1 MGATRPAQTHLM
13 GRRERPGPREG
24 RHCVSCKE
32 PGPRM
37 FTLIFYRE
45 ELPPRLGSQL
55 QEGERELQVMIWG
68 PCGCLPLNREGPA
81 PGPPCPSQHQPPPN
95 TTVPSIDRVLAPLN
109 TVFPQ
114 QKSSLSSK
122 TQLNGPC
129 SWKHP
134 DSRGASSTHFPW
146 YIRQDEHVRC
156 GVSHLSIPA
165 SV

>member
-1 MGATRPAQTHLM
+1 MGSLWLLTLEQRGARPWPTLSLSAPAT
-13 GRRERPGPREG
+13 
-24 RHCVSCKE
+24 
-32 PGPRM
+32 
-37 FTLIFYRE
+37 
-45 ELPPRLGSQL
+45 
-55 QEGERELQVMIWG
+55 
-68 PCGCLPLNREGPA
+68 
-81 PGPPCPSQHQPPPN
+81 PN
-95 TTVPSIDRVLAPLN
+95 TSVPSIDRVLAPLN